1 VAYPDARKIDR
12 IAWRAYQT
20 MYVNTGALLQVDL
33 DREAVS
39 VVAVSAS
46 APLNSHY
53 PFSGEAPR
61 VHSDAPVTLAVWRRW
76 TENIIAQELERGEL
90 SGR

>member
-46 APLNSHY
+46 DHVSPSY

-61 VHSDAPVTLAVWRRW
+61 VHGDAPVTLAVWRRW
-76 TENIIAQELERGEL
+76 TENVIAQELERGEL

>member
-1 VAYPDARKIDR
+1 MAYHDARKIDC

-20 MYVNTGALLQVDL
+20 MYVNTGALLQVDF

-39 VVAVSAS
+39 VVAARAS
-46 APLNSHY
+46 DHVRAYY

-61 VHSDAPVTLAVWRRW
+61 VHGDAPVTLAVWRRW
-76 TENIIAQELERGEL
+76 TEIIIAQELERGEL